1 MGKVNKTLQEK
12 LSGYKGSEKEESKIT
27 PELSRFINTVNVLIF
42 GIDNNG
48 FINEWNQTA
57 ERITGFGKED
67 VIGRKLVEEFVLE
80 NFRAKT
86 KKVLDKALKG
96 ENTAGFEFPL
106 YTRDGRRVT
115 ILLNTTTQLNTRGNI
130 TGVTGIGQDITELN
144 EYREKAQN
152 LVEEK
157 TEELHSAFIDT
168 AKAKDRIEGILKSV
182 DDGIIVT
189 DTHSRVVLMNRAAEV
204 MLGIRFSEI
213 KDKPIDKVIDDR
225 TLCDKVKTS
234 LDEQISVSPFDFK
247 LSGDDSEFP
256 RIMRARTSAIL
267 DRENRPLGIIT
278 IILDMTREIELDR
291 MKTGFLSTVA
301 HELRTPLTF
310 IRCFSEILL
319 TREGISKE
327 KSEKFLSYINSQALN
342 MANTVN
348 ELLNISRIES
358 GREFAL
364 NKIVCDAGAL
374 IKKVIPYFQEISTN
388 NEFEILLPD
397 EPVEWFV
404 DNKKMEQVLINLLS
418 NSIKYSPDGGVIRV
432 VGEICEDSFQ
442 VTIEDQGIGMSPEQ
456 VDKIFDKFYRSDDSE
471 TSPEGTGLGMAIVKK
486 IVESHDGNI
495 RVESELGK
503 GTAVKFAIPFRLQ

>member
-1 MGKVNKTLQEK
+1 MGKVNKTSQEK
-12 LSGYKGSEKEESKIT
+12 LSGHKGSEKEESKIT
-27 PELSRFINTVNVLIF
+27 PELSRFINTVNVLIL
-42 GIDNNG
+42 GIDIKG
-48 FINEWNQTA
+48 LINEWNQTA

-67 VIGRKLVEEFVLE
+67 VIGRKLVEEFVVE
-80 NFRAKT
+80 GFKSKT
-86 KKVLDKALKG
+86 KEVLDKALKG

-106 YTRDGRRVT
+106 YTRDGRKVT
-115 ILLNTTTQLNTRGNI
+115 ILLNATTQLNKRGNI
-130 TGVTGIGQDITELN
+130 TGVMGVGQDITELN

-157 TEELHSAFIDT
+157 TDELHSALIDT

-182 DDGIIVT
+182 DDGIIIT
-189 DTHSRVVLMNRAAEV
+189 DTHNRVVLMNHTAED
-204 MLGIRFSEI
+204 MLGIRFSEV
-213 KDKPIDKVIDDR
+213 KDKPIDIVIEDR
-225 TLCDKVKTS
+225 TLCEKVKNS

-247 LSGDDSEFP
+247 LSGDDSEYP
-256 RIMRARTSAIL
+256 RIMRARTSVIL
-267 DRENRPLGIIT
+267 DRENRPLGIVT

-310 IRCFSEILL
+310 IRCFSEIIL

-327 KSEKFLSYINSQALN
+327 KSEKFLTYINSQTVK

-358 GREFAL
+358 GPEFTL
-364 NKIVCDAGAL
+364 NKIVCDSGVL

-388 NEFEILLPD
+388 HEFEVLLPD
-397 EPVEWFV
+397 EPVEWLV
-404 DNKKMEQVLINLLS
+404 DNEKMEQVLINLLS

-432 VGEICEDSFQ
+432 VGEMCEDGFRVS
-442 VTIEDQGIGMSPEQ
+442 VEDQGIGMTPEQ
-456 VDKIFDKFYRSDDSE
+456 VEKIFDKFYRSDDSE

-486 IVESHDGNI
+486 IVESHGGNI

-503 GTAVKFAIPFRLQ
+503 GTAVKFAIPFNPQ